1 MVLIKESF
9 KNWDSDK
16 LKDLIKVANSSGRFY
31 GTTADL
37 LCQFDVLKEKFEEIQ
52 DGNDISKWLTIFKS
66 SEESIPQILHFAL
79 CSFVKIPLEAT
90 AETIGSV
97 INSHGCKERCSLFPM
112 SLSNEVQVVWNGP
125 PEFHPE
131 TEKILKESLTEY
143 FSGKSTGL
151 RFYANTKLNLMS
163 STIAKYK
170 GQASRI
176 LFSKSN

>member
-1 MVLIKESF
+1 MK
-9 KNWDSDK
+9 DK
-16 LKDLIKVANSSGRFY
+16 FAEIY
-31 GTTADL
+31 
-37 LCQFDVLKEKFEEIQ
+37 EENELNI
-52 DGNDISKWLTIFKS
+52 T
-66 SEESIPQILHFAL
+66 QILHFSL
-79 CSFVKIPLEAT
+79 CCFVKIPLEAT

-97 INSHGCKERCSLFPM
+97 INSHGCKERCSLLPM